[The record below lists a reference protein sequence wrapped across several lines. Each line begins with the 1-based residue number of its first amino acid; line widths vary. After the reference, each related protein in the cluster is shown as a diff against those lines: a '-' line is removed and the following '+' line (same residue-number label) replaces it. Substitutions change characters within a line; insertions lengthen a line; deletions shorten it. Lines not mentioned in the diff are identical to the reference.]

1 MPAYKDKDRG
11 TWYVK
16 YSVVDTST
24 GKRKQALK
32 RGFPTKREA
41 LAFESSQRLTPTT
54 VNPMTFAQLCDSY
67 YKYRNPRE
75 KTKLHQL
82 AMLENHVPFMDTRCE
97 TLSKSDLMQWYLD
110 LDAKD
115 LKPSVKNLILTVV
128 KSVFKYG
135 ENFYDLPN
143 PAKALKRFKV
153 PKADFEVWTPEQF
166 DRFIRFV
173 DLAHYRALFTFLYM
187 TGCRKSEALSLR
199 YDDIE
204 GDRCHI
210 RGTKT
215 DTSDRYIIL
224 PDAVQRVLEPILAR
238 CDEERP
244 FVFGGEEPLNQST
257 VRFVF
262 DKIIQQAGVP
272 RIRVHDLRH
281 SFASNAIASGCNIVA
296 VSKYLG
302 HANINITLSVYA
314 HLLEQTETDMIEKMN
329 KTYQKSIT
337 AL

>member
-1 MPAYKDKDRG
+1 M
-11 TWYVK
+11 
-16 YSVVDTST
+16 
-24 GKRKQALK
+24 
-32 RGFPTKREA
+32 
-41 LAFESSQRLTPTT
+41 
-54 VNPMTFAQLCDSY
+54 
-67 YKYRNPRE
+67 
-75 KTKLHQL
+75 
-82 AMLENHVPFMDTRCE
+82 
-97 TLSKSDLMQWYLD
+97 
-110 LDAKD
+110 
-115 LKPSVKNLILTVV
+115 KPSAKNLILTVV

-199 YDDIE
+199 YDDID

-224 PDAVQRVLEPILAR
+224 PDAVQRVLEPIVAR

-262 DKIIQQAGVP
+262 DKIIKQAGVP

-281 SFASNAIASGCNIVA
+281 SFATALLEGGADLRIIQAL
-296 VSKYLG
+296 LG
-302 HANINITLSVYA
+302 HESIGT
-314 HLLEQTETDMIEKMN
+314 TEIP
-329 KTYQKSIT
+329 SFS
-337 AL
+337 AS

>member
-16 YSVVDTST
+16 YSVLDGST

-54 VNPMTFAQLCDSY
+54 VNPMTFAQLCESY
-67 YKYRNPRE
+67 YKYGNQKDR
-75 KTKLHQL
+75 TKDAQL
-82 AMLENHVPFMDTRCE
+82 AILETHVPFMDKRCE
-97 TLSKSDLMQWYLD
+97 DLGKKDLMKWYLA

-115 LKPSVKNLILTVV
+115 LKPSMKNLILTIT
-128 KSVFKYG
+128 KAVFRHG
-135 ENFYDLPN
+135 EQFYDLPN
-143 PAKALKRFKV
+143 PALMLKKFKGQ
-153 PKADFEVWTPEQF
+153 KTEFSVWTPEEF
-166 DRFIRFV
+166 DTFIRFE
-173 DLAHYRALFTFLYM
+173 DLAVYRALFTFLYM
-187 TGCRKSEALSLR
+187 TGCRKSEALSLQ
-199 YDDIE
+199 YDDID

-215 DTSDRYIIL
+215 KTSDRYIIL
-224 PDAVQRVLEPILAR
+224 PDAIQRVLEPILAR

-244 FVFGGEEPLNQST
+244 FVFGGEETLKLST
-257 VRFVF
+257 IQGRFKKAV
-262 DKIIQQAGVP
+262 QESGVTP
-272 RIRVHDLRH
+272 IRIHDLRH

-314 HLLEQTETDMIEKMN
+314 HLLEQTEADMIQKIN
-329 KTYQKSIT
+329 KLYQNRIT
-337 AL
+337 DL